1 MTVVP
6 VPCLTQTAPSL
17 APAHLHSPPA
27 GGTGGVTHFA
37 DGEIEAQSS
46 HSSTWQGQG
55 PELCVSLSLP
65 RAPRTRCEGEA
76 GWPPPPPRAHLGRE
90 AMLWA
95 VSREAQLL
103 NGGSPP
109 GLGCSEGAHCC
120 AA

>member
-6 VPCLTQTAPSL
+6 VPCPTQTAPSL

-27 GGTGGVTHFA
+27 GGPGGVTHFA

-46 HSSTWQGQG
+46 HSSMWQGQG

-76 GWPPPPPRAHLGRE
+76 GCPLLTPHPPTRSLGE
-90 AMLWA
+90 GSDAL
-95 VSREAQLL
+95 
-103 NGGSPP
+103 GGFP
-109 GLGCSEGAHCC
+109 GGP
-120 AA
+120 AAERWVPARPGVL